1 MLEKLMNEYGSLES
15 ALEQLDRKG
24 NVKSL
29 FPTAPKPQ
37 QNCPKKCKSSE
48 ESTEKEDLK
57 PGEKEENS
65 VKLKLLLSAKQEQT
79 QFNLYSKS

>member
-1 MLEKLMNEYGSLES
+1 MNEYGSLES

-29 FPTAPKPQ
+29 FPTAPKKPQ
-37 QNCPKKCKSSE
+37 QNCSKKGKSSE

-79 QFNLYSKS
+79 QFNLYLKS

>member
-29 FPTAPKPQ
+29 FPTAPKKPQ
-37 QNCPKKCKSSE
+37 QNCPKKVKSSE

-65 VKLKLLLSAKQEQT
+65 VKLKLLLSAKQEQNS
-79 QFNLYSKS
+79 FN